1 MKKLLMLA
9 GVLILSVAVEARAGE
24 AQSVPVDVLF
34 MNHGPLRST
43 INQLKERFAK
53 FDGKIV
59 IAWYDFDKKE
69 SEKFKKARGVTAHI
83 PLVIWINGNH
93 TFLINGREVAFIGF
107 PTGFG
112 PAQFQGKWTF
122 DDVEFILAEATGA
135 K

>member
-1 MKKLLMLA
+1 MLA
-9 GVLILSVAVEARAGE
+9 GMLVLALAMEARAGE
-24 AQSVPVDVLF
+24 TQPVPVDVLF

-43 INQLKERFAK
+43 INQIKTIFSK
-53 FDGKIV
+53 FEENIV
-59 IAWYDFDKKE
+59 VAWYDFDKKE

-122 DDVEFILAEATGA
+122 DDVEFILAEATG
-135 K
+135 KK